1 MALKVCK
8 FGGTSLASA
17 DQIRRVCEILLA
29 DPGRRIVALSA
40 PGKREKGDTK
50 VTDLLIAVAR
60 DFLANGSADES
71 VARVV
76 RRFADIG
83 GDLGL
88 GKDEVAATVSDGLN
102 SRLSASTMDPER
114 FTDGLKA
121 LGEEH
126 CARLVASYLRSRGV
140 DAHYIDPKESGMIL
154 SDEAGNAR
162 VLPVAYERLSKLR
175 DREGILCYPGFYG
188 YTPSGSL
195 VTFPRGGTDITGSVL
210 AAAVKADLYEN
221 FTDVDSVYAAHPDLV
236 EKPEAI
242 AQMSYAEMREL
253 SYCGFGVFHDEAL
266 EPVYHAHIPVRI
278 ANTNNPSAPGTRL
291 VATRKPQKHRPVVG
305 IAASNGFSS
314 INLSKYLMNREK
326 GFGRRLLAIVE
337 EVGLSYEHMPS
348 SIDSVSLVLKSGELT
363 PEIRQMIDARI
374 RKDLEPECYE
384 ILDELTLVMVVGEGM
399 RHTVGLAARA
409 TRALADAKINI
420 EMMNQGASE
429 ISMMFGIKDRQTK
442 KAVKALYEEFFRE

>member
-17 DQIRRVCEILLA
+17 DQIRRVCDILLA
-29 DPGRRIVALSA
+29 DPDRRIVALSA
-40 PGKREKGDTK
+40 PGKREKSDTK
-50 VTDLLIAVAR
+50 VTDMLIAVAR
-60 DFLANGSADES
+60 DYLKNGSAEES
-71 VARVV
+71 AARVV
-76 RRFADIG
+76 QRFADIG
-83 GDLGL
+83 RDLGL
-88 GKDEVAATVSDGLN
+88 GADVADSVSDGLN
-102 SRLSASTMDPER
+102 SRLAASTSDPER

-126 CARLVASYLRSRGV
+126 CARLVARYLRSRGV
-140 DAHYIDPKESGMIL
+140 EAHFVDPKESGMIL

-162 VLPVAYERLSKLR
+162 VLPIAYERLGKLR
-175 DREGILCYPGFYG
+175 DRSGILCYPGFYG
-188 YTPSGSL
+188 YTPSGAL

-221 FTDVDSVYAAHPDLV
+221 FTDVDSVYAAHPELV
-236 EKPEAI
+236 KDPEAI
-242 AQMSYAEMREL
+242 KQLSYAEMREL

-291 VATRKPQKHRPVVG
+291 VAMRKPQKHRPVVG
-305 IAASNGFSS
+305 IASSNGFSS

-326 GFGRRLLAIVE
+326 GYGRRLLTIIE
-337 EVGLSYEHMPS
+337 EAELSYEHMPS
-348 SIDSVSLVLKSGELT
+348 SIDSISLVLKTSELT
-363 PEIRQMIDARI
+363 PDIRQMIDRRI
-374 RKDLEPECYE
+374 QLDLAPDCYE
-384 ILDELTLVMVVGEGM
+384 IHDGLALVMVVGEGM

-409 TRALADAKINI
+409 TKALAEAKINI

-429 ISMMFGIKDRQTK
+429 ISMMFGIKDSAAK
-442 KAVKALYEEFFRE
+442 KAVKALYEEFFKE